1 MTSRVLGWLLVLL
14 LGGILG
20 ILIQREPGYV
30 MLSYQQYSLEMSLW
44 VLLLMTVVL
53 YFICDRI
60 VQLLRFLLR
69 APANIRQWKKTR
81 DELHIR
87 NQTLAGWQNLL
98 EGRWRSAYRQ
108 LTETADTSSVPLLN
122 AIGAARAARA
132 LGQTENRDKW
142 LTRAAQQGKQG
153 QVIAA
158 LDQAQNCINEG
169 DKQAAQKYLQEAAA
183 IKAKHPYLL
192 SLSYWHND
200 KNSV

>member
-14 LGGILG
+14 LGGMLG

-44 VLLLMTVVL
+44 VLLLLVAIF
-53 YFICDRI
+53 YFIWDRI
-60 VQLLRFLLR
+60 IQLLRFLLR
-69 APANIRQWKKTR
+69 APANIRRWKKTR

-98 EGRWRSAYRQ
+98 EGCWRTAYRQ
-108 LTETADTSSVPLLN
+108 LTESADASSVPLLN

-132 LGQTENRDKW
+132 LGKTEDTDKW
-142 LTRAAQQGKQG
+142 LARAAQQGEQG

-158 LDQAQNCINEG
+158 LDRAQNCINEG
-169 DKQAAQKYLQEAAA
+169 DQQTARKYLQEAAA

-192 SLSYWHND
+192 SLKHWHND
-200 KNSV
+200 NK